1 MEDDDEQTED
11 WEEETLESLYVW
23 PGLVTLLVEMLLPLP
38 LSVLVVEFLHPEL
51 APEPTVTL
59 LDTESWPGDWRSGE
73 REGRLSPPP
82 SSMLEA
88 PGPAVIMVWP
98 RWIWIIPPASPSWV
112 VKP

>member
-1 MEDDDEQTED
+1 M
-11 WEEETLESLYVW
+11 WL
-23 PGLVTLLVEMLLPLP
+23 GRVTLLVEMLLPRP
-38 LSVLVVEFLHPEL
+38 LSVLVVEFLQPEL

-82 SSMLEA
+82 ASSMLEV
-88 PGPAVIMVWP
+88 PGPPWLIMVCP
-98 RWIWIIPPASPSWV
+98 RWIWIIPPTSPSWP